1 MARWQGLGLIVALLS
16 VSAGAC
22 EALMS
27 LLIAYDGL
35 RTLKWDN
42 PALQLRMALHLPIQ
56 LLAPC
61 TASFSW

>member
-22 EALMS
+22 KALMS
-27 LLIAYDGL
+27 LLIAHNGL

-42 PALQLRMALHLPIQ
+42 PALQLRMALHLPI
-56 LLAPC
+56 
-61 TASFSW
+61 